1 MDITKLIQVLS
12 EALDDKDWD
21 VIKELLEDLIY
32 EEENPIKE
40 YERDS
45 DLDEE
50 NLWGWLGN
58 RLVLFDTKVQ
68 QSLSR
73 LLNKTQRNLN
83 GDNSLDG
90 LVIDWHLAGAEMGFD
105 NYVEESVSDSQPTYA
120 YA

>member
-1 MDITKLIQVLS
+1 MDITKIIQALS

-21 VIKELLEDLIY
+21 VIKELLEELIY

-40 YERDS
+40 YENDS
-45 DLDEE
+45 DVDNE

-58 RLVLFDTKVQ
+58 RLVLFGIKVQ

-73 LLNKTQRNLN
+73 LLNKTQRNSN
-83 GDNSLDG
+83 GDESLQG
-90 LVIDWHLAGAEMGFD
+90 LDIDWHLANLEMGFD
-105 NYVEESVSDSQPTYA
+105 NFVEPVQNDQPTYA